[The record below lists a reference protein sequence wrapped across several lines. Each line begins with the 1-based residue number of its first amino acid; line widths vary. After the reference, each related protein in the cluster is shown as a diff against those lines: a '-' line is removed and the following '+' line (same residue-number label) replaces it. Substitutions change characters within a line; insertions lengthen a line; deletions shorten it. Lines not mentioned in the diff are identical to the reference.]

1 MRNILTILFI
11 LSAYIANSQTI
22 DSTMQNKEKI
32 NKTDKQ
38 WKQRLTDEEY
48 NILRNCGTEPPFTGK
63 YYKHSEKGTYHCAA
77 CGAKLFTSDTKYDS
91 GSGWPSFYD
100 AIDKKAIKELPDI
113 SLGMQRIEIKCAKC
127 DGHLGHVFPDGPHPT
142 GLRYCVNSI
151 SLDFKEANHQKED

>member
-1 MRNILTILFI
+1 MQKILTIVFI
-11 LSAYIANSQTI
+11 LSAFLAGSQTI
-22 DSTMQNKEKI
+22 DSAMQNDKKL
-32 NKTDKQ
+32 NKTEEQ
-38 WKQRLTDEEY
+38 WKQELTAEEY

-77 CGAKLFTSDTKYDS
+77 CGAKLFSSETKYDS

-100 AIDKKAIKELPDI
+100 AIDKKAIKELTDN

-127 DGHLGHVFPDGPHPT
+127 DGHLGHVFPDGPRPT

-151 SLDFKEANHQKED
+151 SLDFKDTDTEKEE